1 MHGERAGMHR
11 GCDHQSAR
19 KLRAP
24 VRLDDCLVPGYPLGD
39 KPEGEVSALSP
50 IPDGDAEAL
59 EFVKD
64 IHRAAL
70 HLFGA
75 VKLILTAREGEDD
88 GQKACRRACT
98 HHIERGRPVREIAAA
113 AAYRHPVALLY
124 HFDAERRKA
133 GKQRARILCKRPKSE
148 MHPSAGKRRQ
158 QKGAVQDTLGSGDI
172 RLHIVRDK
180 LVYEQIIH
188 G

>member
-1 MHGERAGMHR
+1 M
-11 GCDHQSAR
+11 
-19 KLRAP
+19 
-24 VRLDDCLVPGYPLGD
+24 
-39 KPEGEVSALSP
+39 SALSP

-64 IHRAAL
+64 IHRAPL
-70 HLFGA
+70 HLIGA
-75 VKLILTAREGEDD
+75 VKLIFTAREGEYD
-88 GQKACRRACT
+88 GQEACRRACA
-98 HHIERGRPVREIAAA
+98 HHVERGRPVRKVAAA
-113 AAYRHPVALLY
+113 SAYRHPVALLY

-133 GKQRARILCKRPKSE
+133 GKQRACILCKRPKSE

>member
-24 VRLDDCLVPGYPLGD
+24 VRLDDGLVPGYPLGD

-59 EFVKD
+59 EFVKN

-75 VKLILTAREGEDD
+75 VKLIFPT
-88 GQKACRRACT
+88 
-98 HHIERGRPVREIAAA
+98 
-113 AAYRHPVALLY
+113 
-124 HFDAERRKA
+124 
-133 GKQRARILCKRPKSE
+133 SE
-148 MHPSAGKRRQ
+148 
-158 QKGAVQDTLGSGDI
+158 
-172 RLHIVRDK
+172 
-180 LVYEQIIH
+180 
-188 G
+188 